1 MVEWSKVTKINPPLN
16 VSQRPG
22 DLFFEDRR
30 WFTIT

>member
-16 VSQRPG
+16 VSQRNG

-30 WFTIT
+30 